1 MVISRLASAL
11 RHNVVSGVQG
21 YHSNMSMNLSQLED
35 EIVETRIQIIKEYS
49 LKGLLPVKDLLL
61 RLNCINVDCG
71 NLENCPCATNIQR
84 TKVPHFEI
92 PQIITDFNNKSIQY
106 LGSIDGMN
114 PFIYYTTTN
123 QLLQHKYKKR
133 NKNKPYVWINMA
145 PNSNNLLDCYI
156 FNAPLIQKVSISAIF
171 KDPRQLELFGCCD
184 SLADDNYNTIDMEII
199 TRLTKQK
206 IYYYRQLA
214 DPVSPNNQT
223 YHAG

>member
-1 MVISRLASAL
+1 MVISRLASAI
-11 RHNVVSGVQG
+11 RNNVVSGLQG

-35 EIVETRIQIIKEYS
+35 EIVETRLQIIKEYS
-49 LKGLLPVKDLLL
+49 LKGLLPTKDLLL
-61 RLNCINVDCG
+61 KLSCIDVDCG
-71 NLENCPCATNIQR
+71 NLENCICDSSIKG
-84 TKVPHFEI
+84 TKMPHFLL
-92 PQIITDFNNKSIQY
+92 PQIVNDFGNKSIQY
-106 LGSIDGMN
+106 IGSIDGLN
-114 PFIYYTTTN
+114 PFTYYTTPN
-123 QLLQHKYKKR
+123 QVLQHKYKKR

-145 PNSNNLLDCYI
+145 PNEYI
-156 FNAPLIQKVSISAIF
+156 FNAPFIKKISVIAIF
-171 KDPRQLELFGCCD
+171 KDPRQLEDFGCCD